1 VLDRTAG
8 SPHFTR
14 NSTGLDAAA
23 LAAEGLALLAGGT
36 LPRKE
41 LTGVAEK
48 LPDDGTL
55 PEEHHQRIIEDR
67 DFARSKLRRPRERRH
82 GKLVST

>member
-1 VLDRTAG
+1 
-8 SPHFTR
+8 
-14 NSTGLDAAA
+14 
-23 LAAEGLALLAGGT
+23 
-36 LPRKE
+36 
-41 LTGVAEK
+41 VAEK